1 MAPRLELHSILKAI
15 PGIVDAYFQPPADM
29 KMQYPCVVYQIDNAR
44 TEFAGN
50 MPYMY
55 KKRYQVTVINRDPDS
70 VIPDI
75 VAMLESALFDRH
87 FTANNLHHSVF
98 TLYF

>member
-1 MAPRLELHSILKAI
+1 M
-15 PGIVDAYFQPPADM
+15 GM
-29 KMQYPCVVYQIDNAR
+29 KYPCIIYKMDNAR

-50 MPYMY
+50 RPYVY
-55 KKRYQVTVINRDPDS
+55 DKRYEVTIISQDPDE
-70 VIPDI
+70 PLRDK
-75 VAMLESALFDRH
+75 VAWLESAIFDRH